1 MILSKYNNKL
11 VRITDIFGDVFEGI
25 CIYNDKEYT
34 YHEFG
39 KNEESLQL
47 PSMLFYKSIIKK
59 VEVIDNFSSP
69 HGKLEEMVVEDGID
83 MIEEVFYCE
92 EDEHIYRLL
101 LCLEDHLNDIDYSN
115 ELVKLLEMLLKYNEN
130 EKVKREA
137 KKLFDMI
144 DSI

>member
-1 MILSKYNNKL
+1 MNLKKYDDKL
-11 VRITDIFGDVFEGI
+11 VRITDKFNDVFEGI
-25 CIYNDKEYT
+25 CMYNDKDYT
-34 YHEFG
+34 EHEFG

-59 VEVIDNFSSP
+59 VEELDKFSSP
-69 HGKLEEMVVEDGID
+69 YGKLEELVVEDGID
-83 MIEEVFYCE
+83 MIEEVCYCE

-101 LCLEDHLNDIDYSN
+101 LCLETHLNDIDYSN
-115 ELVKLLEMLLKYNEN
+115 ELIKLLEMLLKYNEN
-130 EKVKREA
+130 EKVKKEA

>member
-101 LCLEDHLNDIDYSN
+101 LCLEDNLNSIDYQK
-115 ELVKLLEMLLKYNEN
+115 ELIKYLKEIVKYNKTEKVITESRKLL
-130 EKVKREA
+130 
-137 KKLFDMI
+137 DII
-144 DSI
+144 DK